1 MESEANTIQD
11 VKWDLHLKPSTGPM
25 EVIMDMHEMTHQKV
39 EADQKW
45 GAIPMNRD
53 TIMQLNNFVWSS
65 GNNKFNGDQKAILLD
80 ILDGWKKGNFSNI
93 VAEHNEL
100 WQMLEGNVG
109 IAYGKATKEQEDE
122 YVVLHFGHK
131 LKLFK

>member
-80 ILDGWKKGNFSNI
+80 ILDGWKKGNFSNWI
-93 VAEHNEL
+93 YFCL
-100 WQMLEGNVG
+100 F
-109 IAYGKATKEQEDE
+109 TKSRGWSIC
-122 YVVLHFGHK
+122 H
-131 LKLFK
+131 